1 MSKKPWP
8 RFIAL
13 FTLISIAA
21 LPLFSARSG
30 CSTIVVGKKAS
41 QTGEVLLGHN
51 EDNEGRLVIA
61 RHLVPRLKH
70 RPGEFIVLE
79 EGRAR
84 IPQVPETAAFF
95 WSETIAS
102 WKASFSDN
110 FVNEWG
116 VAIVSDSCWPSKE
129 KQGELAEGGI
139 GYGLRRIVAERARTA
154 REGVEIAAGLIDRYG
169 YFDSGRTY
177 IIADKTEGWML
188 QVVMGKHYL
197 AKRIEDDEV
206 AFIPN
211 FYTVHKVD
219 LTDRRSCLASPDL
232 VSYAIRRGWYIPA
245 GSGDFRDFDFKTAYM
260 SPEFYDAN
268 WEITTDPGKDYN
280 ILREK
285 HALEILTGR
294 VFDSRDAFPFAIKP
308 DKKISLE
315 EVMNV
320 LRAHYE
326 GSPDFLTTSPRPT
339 PHSICTICASETQE
353 SLIIQFRDDP
363 RFTVIWLTTG
373 RPCTSPYVPW
383 YLGMKEVPEGYGR
396 VDPGKGPD
404 SHFRTSAEDYGYD
417 PTRAWWAF
425 IDLQNLAEPQY
436 EAGDV
441 VKEIMSRRNTF
452 EAECLKR
459 QASVETEARSLDQA
473 PQERA
478 LAYLT
483 NYSEVQAEKARSQA
497 EKIYSRFAVVKID
510 ILADEVRKS
519 GPVKDIQVAI
529 LSQKDFEAAEVDAS
543 SVRFGPG
550 YVRIDKWSRGVG
562 RLADINRDGK
572 LDLVM
577 TFKVEDALRLAAPC
591 YSDLWITGKTKRG
604 NIFVAKDL
612 VLIKD

>member
-1 MSKKPWP
+1 MSKNPGL
-8 RFIAL
+8 RLIAL
-13 FTLISIAA
+13 FALIFIAA

-30 CSTIVVGKKAS
+30 CSTIVVGKEAS

-70 RPGEFIVLE
+70 QAGEFIVLE

-129 KQGELAEGGI
+129 KQGELSEGGI

-154 REGVEIAAGLIDRYG
+154 RDGVEIAAGLIDHYG

-188 QVVMGKHYL
+188 QVVLGKHYL

-211 FYTVHKVD
+211 FYTIHKVD
-219 LTDRRSCLASPDL
+219 LGDHRSCLASPDL
-232 VSYAIRRGWYIPA
+232 ISYAIRRGWYTPA
-245 GSGDFRDFDFKTAYM
+245 GSGDFRDFDFKKAYM

-268 WEITTDPGKDYN
+268 WETTTEPGKDYN

-285 HALEILTGR
+285 HALEMLAGR

-308 DKKISLE
+308 DKKIGLE
-315 EVMNV
+315 EVKEV

-326 GSPDFLTTSPRPT
+326 STSDFMTTSPRTT

-353 SLIIQFRDDP
+353 SLIIQFRNDP
-363 RFTVIWLTTG
+363 RLTVIWLTTG

-383 YLGMKEVPEGYGR
+383 YLGIKRIPEGYGR
-396 VDPGKGPD
+396 IDPGKGPD
-404 SHFRTSAEDYGYD
+404 SHFRTSAEDYGYE

-436 EAGDV
+436 EEGDV
-441 VKEIMSRRNTF
+441 VKETVSCRNTF

-459 QASVETEARSLDQA
+459 QASVETEAGSLDQTSSEGA
-473 PQERA
+473 S
-478 LAYLT
+478 AYLSK
-483 NYSEVQAEKARSQA
+483 YSEEQAEKARSQA
-497 EKIYSRFAVVKID
+497 EKIYSRFAVAKID
-510 ILADEVRKS
+510 ILADDIRKS

-529 LSQKDFEAAEVDAS
+529 FSQSDFEAAEVDPS

-550 YVRIDKWSRGVG
+550 YVRIDKWAGGVG
-562 RLADINRDGK
+562 GLADLNKDGK
-572 LDLVM
+572 PDLVM
-577 TFKVEDALRLAAPC
+577 AFRVEDALRLAAPC